1 MMKKDLATTSFC
13 LLLALSAPA
22 YSDTHTSNNN
32 TKTITATD
40 DTKTKQFNNEYKAF
54 KPEAYPFGIGFG
66 GIFSPNPYKNTSP
79 TILPIPVI
87 SYQGE
92 DLSINGPYIA
102 YRFLNT
108 KHTKTQAQLFLYP
121 ETFRASQSDDP
132 QLQQLDNRNYLVM
145 LGLTQGFKSTYG
157 NLAFAANIDVTTR
170 TNGYLL
176 SAEYSKRLILPVNTN
191 LIFFVTPSTGLSYS
205 SKEITDYYYGIT
217 APESQKSG
225 LPQYTT
231 NGTLSP
237 YIGLMTAV
245 NFSKHWNIFIAT
257 RLNRLSNEIYNSP
270 MVSNQYIFTTV
281 VSFTYNFAL

>member
-1 MMKKDLATTSFC
+1 MMKKDLTKTSFC
-13 LLLALSAPA
+13 LLLALSSLA
-22 YSDTHTSNNN
+22 YSDTHTANNN
-32 TKTITATD
+32 TKTISSAD
-40 DTKTKQFNNEYKAF
+40 NNKTKQVHNKYKAF

-121 ETFRASQSDDP
+121 ETFRANQSDDP

-157 NLAFAANIDVTTR
+157 DLAFAANIDVTTR

-176 SAEYSKRLILPVNTN
+176 SAEYRKRLILPVNKN
-191 LIFFVTPSTGLSYS
+191 LLFFVTPSIGLSYS

-217 APESQKSG
+217 ASQSQRSG

-231 NGTLSP
+231 NGALSP
-237 YIGLMTAV
+237 YVGLMTAV
-245 NFSKHWNIFIAT
+245 NFSKHWNLFIAT